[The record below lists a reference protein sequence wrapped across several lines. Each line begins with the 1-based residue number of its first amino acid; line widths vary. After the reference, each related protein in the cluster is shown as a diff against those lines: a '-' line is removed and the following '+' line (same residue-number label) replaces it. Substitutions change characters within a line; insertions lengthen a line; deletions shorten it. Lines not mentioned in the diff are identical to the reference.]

1 MQGRH
6 WKVFPLFFICPIL
19 FPSHHPRHPF
29 LRLDELVPI
38 EPLVQFSERFAP
50 VALDMVL
57 EHTFSNLG
65 STCTDEA
72 CIGLK
77 NKN

>member
-19 FPSHHPRHPF
+19 FPSHHPRHPS
-29 LRLDELVPI
+29 LRLDEFVPV
-38 EPLVQFSERFAP
+38 EPLVQLSERFAA
-50 VALDMVL
+50 VALDMIL
-57 EHTFSNLG
+57 EHTFSSLG

-72 CIGLK
+72 RIDLK
-77 NKN
+77 SKH